1 MLHKMITFTSFFNG
15 LDDARSL
22 FLGERCAE
30 VFSPVKVQL
39 WQLCNEYLSYIR
51 KLLASFEETFISSVV
66 STY

>member
-15 LDDARSL
+15 VDDARGL

-30 VFSPVKVQL
+30 VFSPVKVQS
-39 WQLCNEYLSYIR
+39 WQLCNEYLSYVW

>member
-1 MLHKMITFTSFFNG
+1 MITFTSFFNG
-15 LDDARSL
+15 LNDACGL

-39 WQLCNEYLSYIR
+39 WELRNEYLSRVR
-51 KLLASFEETFISSVV
+51 KCLASFEETFISTVV

>member
-1 MLHKMITFTSFFNG
+1 MMTFTSFFSG
-15 LDDARSL
+15 LDDACGL

-39 WQLCNEYLSYIR
+39 WELCNEYLSYVR
-51 KLLASFEETFISSVV
+51 KFLASFEETFISSVV